1 MSVLDVRVLL
11 RFSLSKYG
19 IDPHQLKTVKKGKD
33 HDPTLVVIL
42 INNKFE
48 RRVYLFE
55 VVVMNVDENYDRGS
69 CCDRLLKL
77 I

>member
-1 MSVLDVRVLL
+1 M
-11 RFSLSKYG
+11 K
-19 IDPHQLKTVKKGKD
+19 KEKKGKD

-42 INNKFE
+42 INNKFD

-55 VVVMNVDENYDRGS
+55 VVVMNVDENCDRGS
-69 CCDRLLKL
+69 YRDRLLKL